1 VTDANGGPAGKGP
14 LSVSTAQIAVL
25 SYSRDNDTLP
35 RKSARRKNY
44 GSANQ
49 AGRDTQDKQA
59 GVLHLKHPGIIGRLE
74 PAQRPEQ
81 SIIDDL
87 VKPDGEV
94 IPDTGHDNSNSP
106 FGEGK
111 PKRN

>member
-1 VTDANGGPAGKGP
+1 MLTSGPAEKGP
-14 LSVSTAQIAVL
+14 FSVSTAQIAVL
-25 SYSRDNDTLP
+25 SYSRDNDTFP
-35 RKSARRKNY
+35 RKNACRKNY
-44 GSANQ
+44 GGANQ
-49 AGRDTQDKQA
+49 AGRDTQNKQT
-59 GVLHLKHPGIIGRLE
+59 GVLHLKHPGIVVRLE

-81 SIIDDL
+81 AVIDDL